1 MKVVAINVLN
11 TLIKDINTVIFIVVN
26 LFITLK
32 MDRNV
37 IVVIF
42 EVRNS
47 FTKVDICL
55 VWVVFVKGTE
65 IDKIT
70 KNFLTTSIS

>member
-1 MKVVAINVLN
+1 
-11 TLIKDINTVIFIVVN
+11 
-26 LFITLK
+26 